1 MRRGSPTNAAVAMS
15 PQEAKDSGSAMSVRA
30 TSVDMKLEVIVI
42 RVSNVDRAKDFY
54 ANLGWRLDAD
64 RTIDAFR
71 LVQFTPFGSAC
82 SIQFRHLPHA
92 DGARFDPASRSSH
105 HP

>member
-1 MRRGSPTNAAVAMS
+1 MS

-42 RVSNVDRAKDFY
+42 PVSNVDRAKDFY

-64 RTIDAFR
+64 RTAGDAFS

-82 SIQFRHLPHA
+82 SIQFRHWPHA
-92 DGARFDPASRSSH
+92 DSAGFDPASRSPH
-105 HP
+105 RP